1 MDDEKGIIERFDQI
15 GLIGTV
21 DAELLDFYRES
32 LKNMRIALLI
42 FNGKGEIVLTT
53 ETAQLLLGYSEAEFR
68 NMKFSDLIKYRRK
81 FNGFNR
87 QGKFE
92 GVIKI
97 KHGEG
102 TYIPVNIKIYSFES
116 TSGKGRR
123 RYYYQLI
130 INRFFPVEYMDAIRT
145 ATIRAKEALANIRM
159 ITKDL
164 SDANDDG

>member
-1 MDDEKGIIERFDQI
+1 MKDDERGIIEQFDQI
-15 GLIGTV
+15 GLIATV

-42 FNGKGEIVLTT
+42 FNEKGEIVLTT
-53 ETAQLLLGYSEAEFR
+53 ETAQLLLGYR
-68 NMKFSDLIKYRRK
+68 YKGK
-81 FNGFNR
+81 FNGFKR

-92 GVIKI
+92 GIIKI

-116 TSGKGRR
+116 TSRKGKRK
-123 RYYYQLI
+123 YYYQLI
-130 INRFFPVEYMDAIRT
+130 INRFFPVEYLDAIRT
-145 ATIRAKEALANIRM
+145 ATIQAKEALANIRM